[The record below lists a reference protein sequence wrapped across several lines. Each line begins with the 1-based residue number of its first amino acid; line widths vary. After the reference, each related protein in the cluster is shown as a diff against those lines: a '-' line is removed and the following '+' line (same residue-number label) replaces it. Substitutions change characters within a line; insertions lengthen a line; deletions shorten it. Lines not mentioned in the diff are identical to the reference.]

1 MAWSD
6 TYPKIVATLAA
17 KNGQWSAGVPK
28 LTSADAIG
36 TLAAYVGSL
45 RVGVERATDGICPS
59 SYVDADGIKR
69 INVGVAPSISVAG
82 YISKCT
88 PVGGNAWKRYAA
100 DQPLVPSWEPFRDST
115 YIRNEQSEQLYGVR
129 EAMDAYQSAVNAITL
144 GANLYRGVVWG
155 EDPCKVALQKLRVLG
170 SDLDSLAANPP
181 TSLTDD
187 LKGALDAASH
197 ASAKA
202 AGKLTADVAGLAG
215 DLAGDFAS
223 GFFGSA
229 TFTTIAAIAAYVAY
243 KRFL

>member
-1 MAWSD
+1 VAWSD

-144 GANLYRGVVWG
+144 GANLSVQGRVAEASRTRKRSRFTRGESADEPDRRSQG
-155 EDPCKVALQKLRVLG
+155 RARCGVAREREGGRQ
-170 SDLDSLAANPP
+170 
-181 TSLTDD
+181 
-187 LKGALDAASH
+187 
-197 ASAKA
+197 
-202 AGKLTADVAGLAG
+202 ADRRRRRSRGRSRG
-215 DLAGDFAS
+215 
-223 GFFGSA
+223 
-229 TFTTIAAIAAYVAY
+229 
-243 KRFL
+243 